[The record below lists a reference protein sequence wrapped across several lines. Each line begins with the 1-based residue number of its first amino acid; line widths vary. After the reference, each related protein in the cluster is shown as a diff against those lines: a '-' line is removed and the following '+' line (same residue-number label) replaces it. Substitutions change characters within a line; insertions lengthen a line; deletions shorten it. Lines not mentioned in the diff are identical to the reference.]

1 MVEYKCLRCGYIN
14 IRRGRFILHLKRK
27 FMCPAKLQ
35 DISSLDVYNIYF
47 ENKDKEMLQNDSK
60 MLQNDSKMLQNDSK
74 MPQNDSKM
82 LQNDSILNPICEYCN
97 RSFTRHNNL
106 KRHYGRCKVKKKRD
120 LKDAKDEDF
129 QDKMQMI
136 LVEMEKAGQIV
147 KLDSQLVKPGSI
159 QVDNSQNNNG
169 TINHFNITINPYDKT
184 DWSYITKENILTSIE
199 KGNFGIPYMI
209 KLLHCNKDKP
219 ENHNVCIKNIKS
231 NYISVYNENQW
242 DYQLQYEQISMMA
255 EEVINYIEDQ
265 ISEWDD
271 KFYEKNKEKVKKFN
285 FFQNKYYDPK
295 KTYVYNRVHE
305 ELKLGLFNNRG
316 LVLGTHDKLIKL
328 NSI

>member
-1 MVEYKCLRCGYIN
+1 MVKYKCLRCGFTHN
-14 IRRGRFILHLKRK
+14 VKSTFLNHLKRK
-27 FMCPAKLQ
+27 FVCKPKIN
-35 DISSLDVYNIYF
+35 DINIHNVYNYYF
-47 ENKDKEMLQNDSK
+47 KNNNIEIAQNDSLLTQTDSLLTQNDSFLTQNDSLLTQNDSK
-60 MLQNDSKMLQNDSK
+60 NKYQ
-74 MPQNDSKM
+74 
-82 LQNDSILNPICEYCN
+82 CEYCN
-97 RSFTRHNNL
+97 RTSSRKNNL
-106 KRHYGRCKVKKKRD
+106 VRHYKTCKIKK
-120 LKDAKDEDF
+120 EH
-129 QDKMQMI
+129 DKKSQEMQ
-136 LVEMEKAGQIV
+136 EKIREQQEIIEKLQNGQLI
-147 KLDSQLVKPGSI
+147 KIDSQLAKPGSI
-159 QVDNSQNNNG
+159 QNDFSQNNNG
-169 TINHFNITINPYDKT
+169 TINHFNVTINPYDKT

-328 NSI
+328 NSV